1 MDDKSKNGKK
11 GKKAIIKNVKD
22 MCTDSVID
30 FTIKFQPMVLGKL
43 ISTQESDYLNGV
55 EKALK
60 LYVYKN
66 TTNMYLF
73 NEKEQ
78 LKKYNDVYEIINN
91 YYDIRFELYVKRK
104 NYLIKNLKEEVMI
117 LSNKARFI
125 KEQCDDV
132 IDLRRKKKDA
142 VINLLKERGYDN
154 KGDDTEYKYLRSMS
168 IEMVEEEN
176 YYKLMNTKDAK
187 MKELEKC

>member
-1 MDDKSKNGKK
+1 M
-11 GKKAIIKNVKD
+11 
-22 MCTDSVID
+22 VID
-30 FTIKFQPMVLGKL
+30 ITIKFQPMVSRKTNFNSGKC
-43 ISTQESDYLNGV
+43 YLNGV
-55 EKALK
+55 EKSLK

-78 LKKYNDVYEIINN
+78 LRKYNDVYEIINN

-104 NYLIKNLKEEVMI
+104 NYLIKNLNEEVMI

-132 IDLRRKKKDA
+132 IDLRRKKKDM
-142 VINLLKERGYDN
+142 VINLLKERVMIIKVMIQN
-154 KGDDTEYKYLRSMS
+154 
-168 IEMVEEEN
+168 IN
-176 YYKLMNTKDAK
+176 I
-187 MKELEKC
+187 